1 MIINLMKPVIRKQNR
16 GEDPMAN
23 TRHAWLD
30 WTAFNYLHSQSIRKN
45 MQGTV
50 SLIHPVTREMVYAR
64 TIELA
69 SLAGRDSR
77 EIKQFDYEQAKRE
90 LTGESDFDKQ
100 QAIFDFNEYC

>member
-1 MIINLMKPVIRKQNR
+1 
-16 GEDPMAN
+16 
-23 TRHAWLD
+23 
-30 WTAFNYLHSQSIRKN
+30 